1 MFVGIHGTTLT
12 ETTKNTLSSMHA
24 GGVILFDRNMENRE
38 QVKALN
44 ASLRNLVL
52 NKYALPLFLSVDQEG
67 GLVTRMKQHAYTAPA
82 AAEIGAAG
90 KPEDA
95 YNHANNTGK
104 DIHELGF
111 NLDFAPVLDISS
123 RMHGRSYGTT
133 PQQVTAFGEQAC
145 RGLRDSGVLFT
156 VKHFPGMG
164 RSETDPHTDQS
175 VVNVPRQTILQEDLL
190 PFRNIIDQYPHH
202 EFMVMAG
209 HIRYP
214 AFDTKPASLSPV
226 ILKQLLRNQLGQ
238 LLRNQLGYQGIVITD
253 DLDMGAVSE
262 GYQPE
267 EIGIIAVQAGT
278 DILLS
283 CHKPEVQQ
291 RIYRS
296 TLQAVKDGKIS
307 QKDIDASVRRIVYCK
322 LKKLM
327 DNDQRKNCFNRL
339 SGNAHRIRRIA
350 CMILQIHICA
360 GTVILKYF
368 FPVEINICGNRFHH
382 SCRQAACMTGRKLS
396 GQIRFHRCAHIFAN
410 RFLARFIR
418 IHRLHRLMHP
428 AFIVLHNHSTSFK
441 NTAS

>member
-1 MFVGIHGTTLT
+1 MKKKFSAVNILLLVLFLICGCSAAEKGNVQSNDTQSVETWATEHGLRQMASAVTDKLTLEEKIGQMMFVGIHGTTLT

-24 GGVILFDRNMENRE
+24 GGVILFDRNMENR
-38 QVKALN
+38 

-95 YNHANNTGK
+95 YNHAKPTGK

-175 VVNVPRQTILQEDLL
+175 VVNVPRETILQEDLL

-226 ILKQLLRNQLGQ
+226 ILKQLLRNQLG
-238 LLRNQLGYQGIVITD
+238 YQGIVITD

-267 EIGIIAVQAGT
+267 EIGVVAIQAGT

-283 CHKPEVQQ
+283 CHNPEIQQ

-296 TLQAVKDGKIS
+296 TLQAVKDGKLS
-307 QKDIDASVRRIVYCK
+307 QADIDTSVRRIVYCK
-322 LKKLM
+322 LKNFTNSAQREKLYKETVE
-327 DNDQRKNCFNRL
+327 RK
-339 SGNAHRIRRIA
+339 RI
-350 CMILQIHICA
+350 
-360 GTVILKYF
+360 
-368 FPVEINICGNRFHH
+368 
-382 SCRQAACMTGRKLS
+382 
-396 GQIRFHRCAHIFAN
+396 
-410 RFLARFIR
+410 
-418 IHRLHRLMHP
+418 
-428 AFIVLHNHSTSFK
+428 
-441 NTAS
+441 

>member
-1 MFVGIHGTTLT
+1 MKKKFSAVNILLLVLFLICGCSAAEKGNVSSNDTQPSVETWATEHGLRQMASAVTDKLTLEEKIGQMMFVGIHGTTLT

-202 EFMVMAG
+202 EFMVMA
-209 HIRYP
+209 
-214 AFDTKPASLSPV
+214 
-226 ILKQLLRNQLGQ
+226 
-238 LLRNQLGYQGIVITD
+238 
-253 DLDMGAVSE
+253 
-262 GYQPE
+262 PE

-339 SGNAHRIRRIA
+339 SGNANVSQHYSPQQPLWSGRS
-350 CMILQIHICA
+350 
-360 GTVILKYF
+360 TVRLT
-368 FPVEINICGNRFHH
+368 PEIQDG
-382 SCRQAACMTGRKLS
+382 K
-396 GQIRFHRCAHIFAN
+396 
-410 RFLARFIR
+410 
-418 IHRLHRLMHP
+418 
-428 AFIVLHNHSTSFK
+428 
-441 NTAS
+441 AS

>member
-1 MFVGIHGTTLT
+1 MKKKFSAVNILLLVLFLICGCSAAEKGNIQSNDTQPSVETWATEHGLRQMASAVTDKLTLEEKIGQMMFVGIHGTTLT

-82 AAEIGAAG
+82 AAEIGATG
-90 KPEDA
+90 KLEDA

-226 ILKQLLRNQLGQ
+226 ILKQLLRNQLG
-238 LLRNQLGYQGIVITD
+238 YQGIVITD

-339 SGNAHRIRRIA
+339 SGNANVSQHYSPQQPLWSGRS
-350 CMILQIHICA
+350 
-360 GTVILKYF
+360 TVRLT
-368 FPVEINICGNRFHH
+368 PEIQDG
-382 SCRQAACMTGRKLS
+382 K
-396 GQIRFHRCAHIFAN
+396 
-410 RFLARFIR
+410 
-418 IHRLHRLMHP
+418 
-428 AFIVLHNHSTSFK
+428 
-441 NTAS
+441 AS

>member
-1 MFVGIHGTTLT
+1 
-12 ETTKNTLSSMHA
+12 
-24 GGVILFDRNMENRE
+24 
-38 QVKALN
+38 
-44 ASLRNLVL
+44 
-52 NKYALPLFLSVDQEG
+52 
-67 GLVTRMKQHAYTAPA
+67 MKQHAYTAPP

-95 YNHANNTGK
+95 YKHANNTGK

-123 RMHGRSYGTT
+123 RMHGRTYGTT

-175 VVNVPRQTILQEDLL
+175 VVNVPRETILQEDLL

-226 ILKQLLRNQLGQ
+226 ILKQLLRNQLG
-238 LLRNQLGYQGIVITD
+238 YQGIVITD

-262 GYQPE
+262 GYKPE

-283 CHKPEVQQ
+283 CHNPEVQQ

-296 TLQAVKDGKIS
+296 TLQAVKDGKIA
-307 QKDIDASVRRIVYCK
+307 QTDIDASVRRIVYCK
-322 LKKLM
+322 LKNFTNSAQREKLYKETVE
-327 DNDQRKNCFNRL
+327 RK
-339 SGNAHRIRRIA
+339 RI
-350 CMILQIHICA
+350 
-360 GTVILKYF
+360 
-368 FPVEINICGNRFHH
+368 
-382 SCRQAACMTGRKLS
+382 
-396 GQIRFHRCAHIFAN
+396 
-410 RFLARFIR
+410 
-418 IHRLHRLMHP
+418 
-428 AFIVLHNHSTSFK
+428 
-441 NTAS
+441 

>member
-1 MFVGIHGTTLT
+1 MKKKFSAVNILLLVLFLICGCSAAEKGNIQSNDTQPSVETWATEHGLRQMASAVTDKLTLEEKIGQMMFVGIHGTTLT

-164 RSETDPHTDQS
+164 RSETDPHTD
-175 VVNVPRQTILQEDLL
+175 
-190 PFRNIIDQYPHH
+190 
-202 EFMVMAG
+202 

-226 ILKQLLRNQLGQ
+226 ILKQMLRS
-238 LLRNQLGYQGIVITD
+238 QLGYQGIVITD

-262 GYQPE
+262 GYTPE
-267 EIGIIAVQAGT
+267 QIGVVAIQAGT

-283 CHKPEVQQ
+283 CHNPEIQQ

-296 TLQAVKDGKIS
+296 TLQAGCK
-307 QKDIDASVRRIVYCK
+307 RREDFSKRYRC
-322 LKKLM
+322 L
-327 DNDQRKNCFNRL
+327 RP
-339 SGNAHRIRRIA
+339 SHR
-350 CMILQIHICA
+350 
-360 GTVILKYF
+360 
-368 FPVEINICGNRFHH
+368 
-382 SCRQAACMTGRKLS
+382 
-396 GQIRFHRCAHIFAN
+396 
-410 RFLARFIR
+410 
-418 IHRLHRLMHP
+418 
-428 AFIVLHNHSTSFK
+428 VL
-441 NTAS
+441 